1 MGAYHGDM
9 APRTK
14 SDERVNVDLEPEE
27 ALKLLLGAESKKSDD
42 DSDDAADEDPT
53 GE

>member
-1 MGAYHGDM
+1 M

-14 SDERVNVDLEPEE
+14 PDESVNVDLEPEE
-27 ALKLLLGAESKKSDD
+27 ALRLLLGAESKESE
-42 DSDDAADEDPT
+42 DSDDAADDDRS